1 MTPLRLSRRA
11 RSDANEAATW
21 YATQG
26 GLALELVFAYAL
38 RAVYE
43 LIQQYPGIGSTRH
56 AEYASDLPTPL
67 RLLPLKRFAQHLIY
81 YIERPQHVLVIRTWY
96 VARGLDALIG
106 DGA

>member
-1 MTPLRLSRRA
+1 MTPLRLSRQA

-43 LIQQYPGIGSTRH
+43 LIQQHPRQVRVAERETEST
-56 AEYASDLPTPL
+56 P
-67 RLLPLKRFAQHLIY
+67 
-81 YIERPQHVLVIRTWY
+81 
-96 VARGLDALIG
+96 
-106 DGA
+106 